1 MTRGGL
7 YARTFALCAAVTL
20 TGILPGST
28 VSSRVPGP
36 EVKTPDIEQQ
46 NPARA
51 YVLSY
56 ATPDTHAVAPE
67 PVRVAVTVGKGDTL
81 MAVLAKAQV
90 PRAEAHEAVQALRD
104 VFNPKDLTA
113 GTSIELSFLPKRDD
127 PTGSDKDGMSFLGL
141 NFEPNVERLVSV
153 VKTWTGFQAD
163 QVQKPLNRQT
173 VRAEGTIHS
182 SLYQDAAKAG
192 VPASVIVE
200 MIRTLSYDVDF
211 QRDIQRN
218 DKFAVM
224 FDRMVDE
231 DGKTARVG
239 DMGYVELTLGSTT
252 HRIYR
257 FVTPDGIADYYNPKG
272 ESVRKA
278 LLKTPIDGARLTSGF
293 GKRMHPILGY
303 TVGHQG
309 VDFGAVTGTPIM
321 AAGSGV
327 VVDADW
333 KGAYGRYVRIRHN
346 GSYYTAYAHMN
357 QIGRGITPGA
367 RVQQGQIIGYVGAT
381 GRVTGPHLHYEVL
394 ADNKQVNPL
403 SVKLPTGTKLDG
415 KLLTAFQIEKGKLET
430 RMADLPLASATKVA
444 DAKPAN
450 TKNAQK

>member
-1 MTRGGL
+1 MTRRGL
-7 YARTFALCAAVTL
+7 YARTFALCAAVML
-20 TGILPGST
+20 TGITPGST

-56 ATPDTHAVAPE
+56 ATPDTHVAAPE

-81 MAVLAKAQV
+81 MALLAKAQV
-90 PRAEAHEAVQALRD
+90 PRAEAHEAVQALRG
-104 VFNPKDLTA
+104 VFNPRDLTA

-127 PTGSDKDGMSFLGL
+127 PTGNDKDGMSFLGL

-163 QVQKPLNRQT
+163 EVQKPLSRQT
-173 VRAEGTIHS
+173 VRAEGTINS
-182 SLYQDAAKAG
+182 SLYQDAVKAG

-200 MIRTLSYDVDF
+200 MIRVLSYDVDF

-224 FDRMVDE
+224 FDRMIND
-231 DGKTARVG
+231 DGKMARVG
-239 DMGYVELTLGSTT
+239 NIGYVELTLGSSTP
-252 HRIYR
+252 HRYYR
-257 FVTPDGIADYYNPKG
+257 FVTPDGIADYYNAKG

-293 GKRMHPILGY
+293 GSRMHPILGY
-303 TVGHQG
+303 TVGHKG
-309 VDFGAVTGTPIM
+309 VDFGAATGTPIM

-327 VVDADW
+327 VVEADW
-333 KGAYGRYVRIRHN
+333 KGAYGRYIRIRHN
-346 GSYYTAYAHMN
+346 NSFSTAYAHLS
-357 QIGRGITPGA
+357 QFGRGISPGA
-367 RVQQGQIIGYVGAT
+367 RVQQGQIIGYVGAS

-394 ADNKQVNPL
+394 VDNKQVNPL

-415 KLLTAFQIEKGKLET
+415 KMLTAFQIEKGKLET
-430 RMADLPLASATKVA
+430 RMAELPLANATKVA
-444 DAKPAN
+444 DAKSA
-450 TKNAQK
+450 TKN

>member
-7 YARTFALCAAVTL
+7 YARSFALCAAVLL

-36 EVKTPDIEQQ
+36 DVKTPDIEQQ

-56 ATPDTHAVAPE
+56 ATPDIHSLAPE

-81 MAVLAKAQV
+81 MALLAKAQV

-113 GTSIELSFLPKRDD
+113 GTSIELSFQPKRNDD
-127 PTGSDKDGMSFLGL
+127 EGMSFLGL
-141 NFEPNVERLVSV
+141 NFEPNVEKLVSV
-153 VKTWTGFQAD
+153 VKTWTGFEAG
-163 QVQKPLNRQT
+163 QVAKPLSRQT
-173 VRAEGTIHS
+173 VKAAGTINS
-182 SLYQDAAKAG
+182 SLYQDAVKAG
-192 VPASVIVE
+192 VPAGIIVE
-200 MIRTLSYDVDF
+200 MIRALSYDVDF
-211 QRDIQRN
+211 QRDIQPN

-224 FDRMVDE
+224 FDRMVND
-231 DGKTARVG
+231 DGKTARIG
-239 DMGYVELTLGSTT
+239 DMSYAELTLGNTT

-257 FVTPDGIADYYNPKG
+257 FVTPDGIADYYNGKG

-278 LLKTPIDGARLTSGF
+278 LLKTPIDGAKLTSSF
-293 GKRMHPILGY
+293 GSRMHPILGY

-346 GSYYTAYAHMN
+346 GTFSTAYAHLS
-357 QIGRGITPGA
+357 QIGRGIEPGA

-381 GRVTGPHLHYEVL
+381 GRATGPHLHYEVL
-394 ADNKQVNPL
+394 VDNKQVNPL
-403 SVKLPTGTKLDG
+403 GVKLPTGTKLEG
-415 KLLTAFQIEKGKLET
+415 KVLTAFQIETGKLET
-430 RMADLPLASATKVA
+430 RMAGLPLTTATKVA
-444 DAKPAN
+444 DAKGAD
-450 TKNAQK
+450 TKTASK

>member
-36 EVKTPDIEQQ
+36 QVATPDIEQQ

-56 ATPDTHAVAPE
+56 ATPDVHAAAPE

-81 MAVLAKAQV
+81 MALLAKAQV

-113 GTSIELSFLPKRDD
+113 GTNIELSFMPKRGES
-127 PTGSDKDGMSFLGL
+127 GSDGGMSFLGL

-163 QVQKPLNRQT
+163 EVQKPLARQT
-173 VRAEGTIHS
+173 VRAEGTITS
-182 SLYQDAAKAG
+182 SLYQDAVKAG
-192 VPASVIVE
+192 VPAGVIVE
-200 MIRTLSYDVDF
+200 MIRALSYDVDF

-218 DKFAVM
+218 DTFAVM
-224 FDRMVDE
+224 FDRMINE
-231 DGKTARVG
+231 DGETARIG
-239 DMGYVELTLGSTT
+239 DMGYAELTLGGAA

-257 FVTPDGIADYYNPKG
+257 FVTPDGIADYYNAKG

-293 GKRMHPILGY
+293 GSRMHPILGY
-303 TVGHQG
+303 TVGHKG
-309 VDFGAVTGTPIM
+309 VDFGASTGTPIQ

-327 VVDADW
+327 VVEADW
-333 KGAYGRYVRIRHN
+333 KGAYGRYVKIRHN
-346 GSYYTAYAHMN
+346 NSFSTAYAHLS
-357 QIGRGITPGA
+357 QFGRGISAGA

-394 ADNKQVNPL
+394 VDNKQVNPL
-403 SVKLPTGTKLDG
+403 SVKLPTGTKLAG
-415 KLLTAFQIEKGKLET
+415 KTLTAFQIEKGKLET
-430 RMADLPLASATKVA
+430 RMAELPLASATKVA
-444 DAKPAN
+444 DAKAA
-450 TKNAQK
+450 TKK